1 MIVAAPAPAA
11 PGRRVDLGYHALFF
25 APMRARVPA
34 TPLAERAHPKGMN
47 TMKTTNTQP
56 ARATPA
62 ALLALLL
69 LAGTA
74 GAQPATPP
82 APAPEASAA
91 SAAAPTLTLT
101 PGDDRQGTF
110 KTVQGQI
117 THAHGGRSGPAQVGD
132 ALWEGD
138 RVSSGPKSAA
148 AITLRD
154 GTVLSIGPDSSVD
167 LAQFQFEPTT
177 HEGNVLIALA
187 KGSLRLVTGLIA
199 KLRPEQVKVTTP
211 TTVTGVRGTDF
222 IVEQKP

>member
-11 PGRRVDLGYHALFF
+11 PGGRVDLGYHALFF
-25 APMRARVPA
+25 APMRERVSA
-34 TPLAERAHPKGMN
+34 TPLAERAHTKGMN
-47 TMKTTNTQP
+47 TMMTTNTLP
-56 ARATPA
+56 ARAAPA

-82 APAPEASAA
+82 APEASAA
-91 SAAAPTLTLT
+91 SAAAPALTLT

-117 THAHGGRSGPAQVGD
+117 TRTHGGQSGPAQVGD
-132 ALWEGD
+132 ALWQGD
-138 RVSSGPKSAA
+138 RITSGPKSAA
-148 AITLRD
+148 AVTLRD
-154 GTVLSIGPDSSVD
+154 GTVLSIGADSTVD
-167 LAQFQFEPTT
+167 LAQFQFDATT

-199 KLRPEQVKVTTP
+199 KQRPEQVKVTTP
-211 TTVTGVRGTDF
+211 TTVIGVRGTDF

>member
-1 MIVAAPAPAA
+1 M
-11 PGRRVDLGYHALFF
+11 
-25 APMRARVPA
+25 
-34 TPLAERAHPKGMN
+34 
-47 TMKTTNTQP
+47 TTNTRP
-56 ARATPA
+56 ARIAPT

-69 LAGTA
+69 LAGAA
-74 GAQPATPP
+74 GAQQATP
-82 APAPEASAA
+82 PAPEASAA
-91 SAAAPTLTLT
+91 PAAAPAPT

-110 KTVQGQI
+110 KTMQGQI
-117 THAHGGRSGPAQVGD
+117 THAHDGRSGPAQVGD

-211 TTVTGVRGTDF
+211 TTVIGVRGTDF

>member
-11 PGRRVDLGYHALFF
+11 PGGRVDLGYHALFF
-25 APMRARVPA
+25 APMRERVSA
-34 TPLAERAHPKGMN
+34 TPLAERAHTKGMN
-47 TMKTTNTQP
+47 TMMTTNTLP
-56 ARATPA
+56 ARAAPA

-82 APAPEASAA
+82 APEASAA
-91 SAAAPTLTLT
+91 SAAAPALTLT

-117 THAHGGRSGPAQVGD
+117 TRTHGGQSGPAQVGD
-132 ALWEGD
+132 ALWQGD
-138 RVSSGPKSAA
+138 RITSGPKSAA
-148 AITLRD
+148 AVTLRD
-154 GTVLSIGPDSSVD
+154 GTVLSIGADSTVD
-167 LAQFQFEPTT
+167 LAQFQFDATT

-211 TTVTGVRGTDF
+211 TTVIGVRGTDF
-222 IVEQKP
+222 IVEQNP

>member
-11 PGRRVDLGYHALFF
+11 PGGRVDLGYHALFF
-25 APMRARVPA
+25 ASTRERVPA

-47 TMKTTNTQP
+47 TMMTTNTLP
-56 ARATPA
+56 ARVAPA

-82 APAPEASAA
+82 APEASAA
-91 SAAAPTLTLT
+91 SAAAPALTLT

-117 THAHGGRSGPAQVGD
+117 TRTHGGQSGPAQVGD
-132 ALWEGD
+132 ALWQGD
-138 RVSSGPKSAA
+138 RITSGPKSAA
-148 AITLRD
+148 AVTLRD
-154 GTVLSIGPDSSVD
+154 GTVLSIGADSTVD
-167 LAQFQFEPTT
+167 LAQFQFDATT

-211 TTVTGVRGTDF
+211 TTVIGVRGTDF
-222 IVEQKP
+222 IVEQNP

>member
-11 PGRRVDLGYHALFF
+11 PGGRVDLGYHALFF
-25 APMRARVPA
+25 ASTRERVPA
-34 TPLAERAHPKGMN
+34 TPLAERAHTEGMN
-47 TMKTTNTQP
+47 TMMTTNTLP
-56 ARATPA
+56 ARVAPA

-82 APAPEASAA
+82 APEASAA
-91 SAAAPTLTLT
+91 SAAAPALTLT

-117 THAHGGRSGPAQVGD
+117 TRTHGGQSGPAQVGD
-132 ALWEGD
+132 ALWQGD
-138 RVSSGPKSAA
+138 RITSGPKSAA
-148 AITLRD
+148 AVTLRD
-154 GTVLSIGPDSSVD
+154 GTVLSIGADSTVD
-167 LAQFQFEPTT
+167 LAQFQFDATT

-211 TTVTGVRGTDF
+211 TTVIGVRGTDF
-222 IVEQKP
+222 IVEQNP